1 MNIIVITQDY
11 PDKERAVFPFVKN
24 LVDQWAEIGHNINVI
39 APFSVTHNK
48 TLKRYDELPH
58 PDGVTI
64 NRPYLLSL
72 SNIQIRGKVLTELV
86 FNYCINRALNKL
98 DQKPDVIYCHFWIQ
112 AIAAYEYAKKHNIPI
127 VVASGES
134 VIPTRLGGASYQIKC
149 NYVSGVICVSS
160 KNLEESLSLGLTTRD
175 KCVVYPNGV
184 NKDLFKKS
192 DESVLRNKLSIHE
205 GDFVIAFVGWFIDRK
220 GANRVSKAIEIIND
234 PGIKS
239 IFIGEGQE
247 EPACDNI
254 IFKGR
259 LPHDEIP
266 HYLNCADVFI
276 LPTRAE
282 GCCNA
287 IIEAMA
293 CGLPVISSNLPFNWD
308 VLNNDNS
315 IMISP
320 NNIDEIAASIV
331 ELKNN
336 KVRRE
341 AMANSALKTVEELS
355 IGRRAD
361 KIIKFIE
368 QVIE

>member
-1 MNIIVITQDY
+1 M
-11 PDKERAVFPFVKN
+11 
-24 LVDQWAEIGHNINVI
+24 
-39 APFSVTHNK
+39 
-48 TLKRYDELPH
+48 
-58 PDGVTI
+58 
-64 NRPYLLSL
+64 
-72 SNIQIRGKVLTELV
+72 
-86 FNYCINRALNKL
+86 
-98 DQKPDVIYCHFWIQ
+98 
-112 AIAAYEYAKKHNIPI
+112 
-127 VVASGES
+127 
-134 VIPTRLGGASYQIKC
+134 
-149 NYVSGVICVSS
+149 
-160 KNLEESLSLGLTTRD
+160 
-175 KCVVYPNGV
+175 
-184 NKDLFKKS
+184 
-192 DESVLRNKLSIHE
+192 RNKLSIHE

-331 ELKNN
+331 E
-336 KVRRE
+336 
-341 AMANSALKTVEELS
+341 
-355 IGRRAD
+355 
-361 KIIKFIE
+361 
-368 QVIE
+368 